1 MRRTTATA
9 RNTASQRLR
18 AWWLALPAALRA
30 PWWPSALAALITLA
44 LLTGFHSVVR
54 GAMKQGELLRMN
66 TATRA
71 EAVWRCNALS
81 GARMRATCLAQIDA
95 PPPEQP
101 DGEAPPNTAAER
113 LAGIG
118 G

>member
-1 MRRTTATA
+1 MRRTSAAA

-30 PWWPSALAALITLA
+30 PWWPSALAALIILA
-44 LLTGFHSVVR
+44 LLIGFHSVVR
-54 GAMKQGELLRMN
+54 GAVKQGELLRMN

-95 PPPEQP
+95 PPSEQP

>member
-30 PWWPSALAALITLA
+30 PWWPSALAALIILA
-44 LLTGFHSVVR
+44 LLIGFHSVVR
-54 GAMKQGELLRMN
+54 GAVKQGELLRMN

-71 EAVWRCNALS
+71 EAVGRSNALS
-81 GARMRATCLAQIDA
+81 GARLRPTGPPPIHA
-95 PPPEQP
+95 PPREQP
-101 DGEAPPNTAAER
+101 DREAPPNTAAER
-113 LAGIG
+113 L
-118 G
+118 